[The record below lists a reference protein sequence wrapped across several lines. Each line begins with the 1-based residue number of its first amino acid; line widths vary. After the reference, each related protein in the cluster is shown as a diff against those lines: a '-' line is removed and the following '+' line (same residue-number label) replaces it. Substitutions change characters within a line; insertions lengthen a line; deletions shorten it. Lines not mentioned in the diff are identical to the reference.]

1 MSVFANIMA
10 NLMFFNMKTIS
21 RLQLVLK
28 YERHEY
34 NLYGL
39 LHRKIFYV
47 NNSSIRHSDEL
58 IDAEGTMY
66 CKRYF
71 NNNEK
76 NKINCVELY
85 ENGKVIKTFKMIKYL
100 RNITFNRVL
109 KTTMWCL
116 VMQDFR
122 CTIN

>member
-1 MSVFANIMA
+1 MSVFAKYYGQSDV
-10 NLMFFNMKTIS
+10 LQYEDYIS
-21 RLQLVLK
+21 PSTGLK

-85 ENGKVIKTFKMIKYL
+85 ENGKVIKTFKNDK
-100 RNITFNRVL
+100 VL
-109 KTTMWCL
+109 AQYYFQSRFKDND
-116 VMQDFR
+116 VKV
-122 CTIN
+122 